1 MQHQPQ
7 PLLPYNAPRLFS
19 PTCAFATD
27 AGPRVHRGSLMATR
41 PADHDSVE
49 PQSPRISRVLGVL
62 VVVALAA
69 HALLVATRLPVP
81 KYDFIEP
88 GAAIAVSFVV
98 FGALFIM
105 WRRAARA
112 IAVLGTLLV
121 ASALL
126 TPGAVFL
133 VALMMLNSYVVGDW
147 LLGRVA
153 ARVTSSA
160 GESMTI
166 PLLVGCSVW
175 LGAMSLTA
183 SLKLHYAPVYA
194 LVLLLTPV
202 VFQGRARAA
211 VRSLWRALA
220 SPEKA
225 SGKTEIAWL
234 TLLCVIV
241 VMHVFV
247 VAKPD
252 VGHDANA
259 MHLQFARLLA
269 DRHRWN
275 FDVLR
280 HAWAVMPLGADLG
293 YAAAFVLG
301 GEDAAR
307 LLNFAFGLV
316 ACRVVYELV
325 AKYAHREI
333 ALASVC
339 LVASMPLA
347 YLETAT
353 LYVDSLWTA
362 FLLAA
367 LLAAINFAHTRSS
380 SDLAAYALLAAGA
393 MLTKAIAIV
402 WILPLALALVF
413 VMARTAGRR
422 AIGGSAW
429 TLIGLA
435 VLLAAWP
442 YANAWIRTGNPVFP
456 FMNAIFRSPLF
467 DTTASLV
474 NPRYQTALG
483 PASLYDIFLSSG
495 RFIEGEDGA
504 AGFQWLLLLPI
515 FALGFAFR
523 RRSIVQWLCAGLAA
537 FFFVVVFSQQS
548 YLRYL
553 LPFLMLFAV
562 LAAWALDDFVRG
574 PRIRA
579 MLIASVALLC
589 MLNLRFMYAASWP
602 NQQLC
607 LSCGVDGHARSDYIN
622 TFLPDRT
629 IADYLNVALPSA
641 RVGFFLM
648 GLPGESG
655 YLGYSRAANWHDVE
669 LYAPL
674 LKASTPEE
682 VLELTRRFR
691 LTHAVLWTREWDRD
705 PPAMGA
711 FRDRYTIPVF
721 SFGGRVVA
729 TIDPTAR

>member
-1 MQHQPQ
+1 
-7 PLLPYNAPRLFS
+7 
-19 PTCAFATD
+19 
-27 AGPRVHRGSLMATR
+27 MAAR
-41 PADHDSVE
+41 PADNDSVA
-49 PQSPRISRVLGVL
+49 PQSQRISRALGVVL
-62 VVVALAA
+62 IVALGV
-69 HALLVATRLPVP
+69 HVLLVAAKLPAP
-81 KYDFIEP
+81 KYDFVEP
-88 GAAIAVSFVV
+88 GGAMVVSFLA
-98 FGALFIM
+98 FGGLFITR
-105 WRRAARA
+105 RRAARA
-112 IAVLGTLLV
+112 MAVLGTVLV

-126 TPGAVFL
+126 TPGVVFL
-133 VALMMLNSYVVGDW
+133 VALIMLNSYIVGDW
-147 LLGRVA
+147 LLGRA
-153 ARVTSSA
+153 AAPATPSASESTS
-160 GESMTI
+160 I
-166 PLLVGCSVW
+166 PLLVGCTVW

-183 SLKLHYAPVYA
+183 SLKVHYAPVYVFA
-194 LVLLLTPV
+194 LLLPPLVLWEK
-202 VFQGRARAA
+202 ARIA
-211 VRSLWRALA
+211 VRTLWHALA
-220 SPEKA
+220 RPETA
-225 SGKTEIAWL
+225 PSENEIAWL

-241 VMHVFV
+241 VMHLFV

-269 DRHRWN
+269 DRHQWK

-280 HAWAVMPLGADLG
+280 HAWAVMPLGADFG
-293 YAAAFVLG
+293 YAAAFFLG
-301 GEDAAR
+301 GEYAAR
-307 LLNFAFGLV
+307 LLNFAFGLL

-325 AKYAHREI
+325 TKYAHRET

-347 YLETAT
+347 FLETGT
-353 LYVDSLWTA
+353 LFVDNLWTA

-367 LLAAINFAHTRSS
+367 LLAAVNYARTQSS
-380 SDLAAYALLAAGA
+380 SDLAACALLAAGA
-393 MLTKAIAIV
+393 MQTKAVAIV
-402 WILPLALALVF
+402 WIAPLILALFF
-413 VMARTAGRR
+413 VMARNAGQR
-422 AIGGSAW
+422 AIGRSAW

-435 VLLAAWP
+435 LLLAAWP
-442 YANAWIRTGNPVFP
+442 YANAWIRTGSPVFP

-474 NPRYQTALG
+474 NPRYQTTLE
-483 PASLYDIFLSSG
+483 PSSLYDIFLSSG

-523 RRSIVQWLCAGLAA
+523 RRSIAQWLCAGLAGL
-537 FFFVVVFSQQS
+537 FFVGVFSQQA

-574 PRIRA
+574 PRTRVT
-579 MLIASVALLC
+579 LIASVALLC
-589 MLNLRFMYAASWP
+589 VLNLRFMYAASWP

-607 LSCGVDGHARSDYIN
+607 LRCGIDDQTRSEYIA

-641 RVGFFLM
+641 RVGFFLISM
-648 GLPGESG
+648 PGESG

-669 LYAPL
+669 LFTPL
-674 LKASTPEE
+674 LKAKTPED

-691 LTHAVLWTREWDRD
+691 LTHVVLWRREWDLD
-705 PPAMGA
+705 PPVMGA

-721 SFGGRVVA
+721 SFGSRVVA
-729 TIDPTAR
+729 AIDPQAR